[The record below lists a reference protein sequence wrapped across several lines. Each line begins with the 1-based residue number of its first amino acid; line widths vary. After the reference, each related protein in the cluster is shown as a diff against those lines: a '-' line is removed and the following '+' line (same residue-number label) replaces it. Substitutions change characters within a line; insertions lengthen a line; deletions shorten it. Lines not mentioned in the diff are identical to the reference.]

1 MNNTL
6 FPFEEVKE
14 KIAQAQ
20 SITILTHINPDGDTL
35 GTALGIYALL
45 IKEKGKKVEVVNASK
60 DLPRYLDFLPYYEKI
75 KHKMEYGD
83 SLIISCDCGSV
94 DRLGFDVTGRDI
106 LNIDHHKSNTMYGS
120 INVVLDGYASASQ
133 VAYQL
138 FEPMYDISAKVATCF
153 YTALFSDTLYFT
165 TNLVNDEVFS
175 VAKTLLD
182 KGANPNEI
190 AYHFTQRRSLASLR
204 ILQRVLAS
212 LTLCE
217 EAQIAVLSASKEDI
231 LSSGAMVS
239 DMDGM
244 VDYGRSLQ
252 TVQIAVFAMEL
263 EEGIRI
269 SLRSKKIDISC
280 VAIAFGGGGH
290 KTAAGF
296 TIASSSLEKSIDKVL
311 NKIKEMGLLHGI

>member
-1 MNNTL
+1 MNNIL

-75 KHKMEYGD
+75 KHKMEYRD

-94 DRLGFDVTGRDI
+94 NRLGFDVTGRDI

-138 FEPMYDISAKVATCF
+138 FETMYDISEKVATCF

-175 VAKTLLD
+175 IAKILVD

-212 LTLCE
+212 LTLYE
-217 EAQIAVLSASKEDI
+217 EAQISVLSASKEDI

-239 DMDGM
+239 DMEGM

-263 EEGIRI
+263 EDGIRI
-269 SLRSKKIDISC
+269 SLRSKKIDISS

-290 KTAAGF
+290 KIAAGF
-296 TIASSSLEKSIDKVL
+296 TIASFPLEESIDKVL
-311 NKIKEMGLLHGI
+311 NKIKEMGLLDGI